1 MQKGS
6 SIMPGKVNPVIPEM
20 VMQCAMKVQADDYA
34 ITLAASHGEFELNAF
49 EPVIADSMLES
60 LKLLISATRI
70 FREKCIETLL
80 PQTERCER
88 ILRDSY
94 AFATEYV
101 PKLGYDY
108 VAALVEKELTPE
120 ELEKCLKDALEN
132 IQAKD

>member
-1 MQKGS
+1 
-6 SIMPGKVNPVIPEM
+6 MPGKVNPVIPEM

-108 VAALVEKELTPE
+108 VAALVEKELTPG